1 MRSLAPTLGMPKV
14 GLRGIRE
21 ESYNKDEDTYNF
33 NKTSFIIGIRNC
45 VKVVTILER
54 RTKPIRV

>member
-21 ESYNKDEDTYNF
+21 ESYNNSPPLLTARPKLL
-33 NKTSFIIGIRNC
+33 I
-45 VKVVTILER
+45 VPIL
-54 RTKPIRV
+54 V